1 MPERYRGRSDHSRA
15 RGSEGRPPAA
25 EQAER
30 AEQIEGRNP
39 VMEALRADRPLNK
52 LLVARGAGEG
62 SIRAILGLARE
73 KGVLVQEVER
83 TRLDAMAE
91 GRVHQGVIA
100 LAAPRRYAEPEEI
113 LALARERGEDPF
125 VLVLDGLED
134 PHNIGSLLRTAECV
148 GAHGAILP
156 ERRAAPITPAAVKA
170 SAGAAEHLPV
180 ARVTNLVQTL
190 EWLKEQGLWIAG
202 TDAEGPQLYTESNL
216 TGPLALVIGS
226 EGKGMGRLVREHCDL
241 LVRLPLRGRI
251 TSLNASV
258 AGGVLMY
265 EVLRQ
270 RDAKAAKQ
278 STPK

>member
-1 MPERYRGRSDHSRA
+1 MSERFRGESQ
-15 RGSEGRPPAA
+15 GRPEPT
-25 EQAER
+25 EQV
-30 AEQIEGRNP
+30 EGRNP

-52 LLVARGAGEG
+52 LLVARGASEG
-62 SIRAILGLARE
+62 SIRAILAIARE
-73 KGVLVQEVER
+73 KGILVQEVDR
-83 TRLDAMAE
+83 ARLDTLAE

-100 LAAPRRYAEPEEI
+100 LAAPRRYSEPEDI
-113 LALARERGEDPF
+113 LALARQRGEDPF
-125 VLVLDGLED
+125 VLILDGLED
-134 PHNIGSLLRTAECV
+134 PHNVGSLLRTAECA

-156 ERRAAPITPAAVKA
+156 ERRAAPITPAVVKA

-190 EWLKEQGLWIAG
+190 EWLKQQGLWIAG
-202 TDAEGPQLYTESNL
+202 ADAAGPQFYTEASL
-216 TGPLALVIGS
+216 TGPLALVIGG

-270 RDAKAAKQ
+270 RAKQ
-278 STPK
+278 LAPK